1 MLMINEFQFENNI
14 GILLK
19 KIEEDIN
26 KDYNLNLLRII
37 YKGYNKNIDTII
49 AIINREFDKKQ
60 DLLNQLAVFFYKL
73 EEYEDTLLL
82 LNSAYMIN
90 PNNSDTL
97 YNLGYFL
104 YCMNETQLALEF
116 LNKIEPKDANVI
128 KLINEVQSKMQAMY

>member
-73 EEYEDTLLL
+73 EEYEDTLIL

-128 KLINEVQSKMQAMY
+128 KLINEVQSKM